1 MHRSMAPASLGPMGD
16 LSQVSEKFFLGNAQ
30 AAYDTKLLTQLEI
43 ALVINVADDLTAVN
57 ARLAAKYDGTAPTE
71 NAAQRIARRNSE
83 LAESSQEAENFTRR
97 SFPLPD
103 NPAADALPSMTPAV
117 FEANL
122 LGRLHDV
129 LAELRPLLDAT
140 PGRVL
145 VHCVSGRNRSATIL
159 AALLMREHKL
169 TLGASLGW
177 LARCRPI
184 VHPCTEYQRALSQL
198 EDELRPAELRAA
210 DTFDLLPTGTLVSIP
225 ASGGLKIT
233 TVPLPIGKTVVV
245 FDEAAPKPRQKCLVM

>member
-1 MHRSMAPASLGPMGD
+1 MGD

-30 AAYDTKLLTQLEI
+30 AAYDAKLLTQLEI
-43 ALVINVADDLTAVN
+43 ELVINVADDLTAVN
-57 ARLAAKYDGTAPTE
+57 PRLAAKYDGTTPVA
-71 NAAQRIARRNSE
+71 NAAQAIARNNSG
-83 LAESSQEAENFTRR
+83 LAESSQDAEKFARR

-122 LGRLHDV
+122 LARVNDV

-140 PGRVL
+140 PGRVF

-159 AALLMREHKL
+159 AALLMREHKI
-169 TLGASLGW
+169 TLGGALGW

-184 VHPCTEYQRALSQL
+184 VHPCTEYQRALSQFQ
-198 EDELRPAELRAA
+198 DELKPAELREA
-210 DTFDLLPTGTLVSIP
+210 DTFDFLPTGTLVSIP

-233 TVPLPIGKTVVV
+233 TVPLPGGKTVVS